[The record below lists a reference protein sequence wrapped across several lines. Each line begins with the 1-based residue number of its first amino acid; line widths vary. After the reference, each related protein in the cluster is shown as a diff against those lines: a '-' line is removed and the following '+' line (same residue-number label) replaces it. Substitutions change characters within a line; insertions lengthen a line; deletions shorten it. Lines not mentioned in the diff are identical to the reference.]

1 MVWIFGMVGNSNWIF
16 GMVWKQQFI
25 LDGTLYPSLP
35 SKTNVNGALA
45 AKKDL
50 QKDAEVIF
58 IFFEDFLR

>member
-1 MVWIFGMVGNSNWIF
+1 MVWFANCNWIF
-16 GMVWKQQFI
+16 GMVWKQQF
-25 LDGTLYPSLP
+25 TLYHSLP

-58 IFFEDFLR
+58 RFFEDFLL

>member
-1 MVWIFGMVGNSNWIF
+1 
-16 GMVWKQQFI
+16 MVWKQQFI

-58 IFFEDFLR
+58 RFVEDSVNT